1 MPLSGYAA
9 NLLATAEA
17 HGTAYQGPDVLYL
30 ALMSTPSVPL
40 TDGTEIAGDGYARL
54 VFTPGSDYTNDGYG
68 SLANANQLDWPEA
81 GEDWGAVVQVAAFD
95 ASTGGNR
102 WWSEV
107 QDLPV
112 IVATGQTYSIAAGAL
127 VRQAV

>member
-30 ALMSTPSVPL
+30 ALMSTESVPS

-54 VFTPGSDYTNDGYG
+54 AFTPETGYTNDGLG
-68 SLANANQLDWPEA
+68 GLVNAEQLDWPEA
-81 GEDWGAVVQVAAFD
+81 VSDWGSIVEVAAYD
-95 ASTGGNR
+95 DPTAGNR

-107 QDLPV
+107 QTLPI

-127 VRQAV
+127 ARQAV